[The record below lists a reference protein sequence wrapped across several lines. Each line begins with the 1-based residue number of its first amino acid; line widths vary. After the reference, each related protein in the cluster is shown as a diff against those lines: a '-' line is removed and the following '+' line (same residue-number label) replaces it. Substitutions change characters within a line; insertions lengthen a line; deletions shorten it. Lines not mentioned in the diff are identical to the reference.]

1 MVASGAKLK
10 AKIEAK
16 IFKAPPASVVTILS
30 RTTTSNTNGYYGFSS
45 STSSTTT
52 LGVPYA
58 FTRETQVYYNFGTDE
73 EGQTK
78 VALKADTSVKKG
90 DLVKIA
96 SFTSKTFE
104 VQDINDYPYH
114 DTNLAI
120 IVTVKELLE

>member
-16 IFKAPPASVVTILS
+16 IFKAPPASIVTIIS
-30 RTTTSNTNGYYGFSS
+30 RTTTSSTLNGYYGFT
-45 STSSTTT
+45 STSTSTTT

-58 FTRETQVYYNFGTDE
+58 FTRDSQEYFNFGTDK
-73 EGQTK
+73 EGQTR
-78 VALKADTSVKKG
+78 VALKSDVTVKKG
-90 DLVKIA
+90 DLLRIDAV
-96 SFTSKTFE
+96 TSKTFE

-120 IVTVKELLE
+120 IVTVRELL